1 MYECEMKELKNKFT
15 NIIDNKPI
23 LILLILLSI
32 QLIFRLI
39 IFLTTNTFA
48 FTDWRVYLA
57 GIEQIKD
64 GESLPLFSRA
74 FTFLLSYIGYFF
86 KYILGNLDY
95 FFILNSILGV
105 LVSFVSYLIVKEI
118 TSNEKKALLVVV
130 LQTIYVE
137 FLAFSSIFYTV
148 IIMLLLVNLVIY
160 LMIKFMGEEKISK
173 NIIIS
178 LLLIIIVFASFFFK
192 LELQYFGYLILIF
205 SIFFLKEKPQF
216 IKMIALGLV
225 ITITIFFTNE
235 LKRSIRESTPHLK
248 IDFIFFGHTFYGGK
262 GGEGAFIFPEN
273 EQLFDKR
280 INEYFKAN
288 KIVNPSTKDT
298 VKFQKH
304 EIISFITSEPH
315 MWLLL
320 QARKFF
326 FTFGIVPEGNSFTIL
341 YKGLFNRNFLVTSAI
356 VVLPIVLFVILFI
369 LSFKIESLKNIFADK
384 RLLFMFLLLF
394 YYLAATIFYGH
405 YQERYR
411 IPDITLFIL
420 PFIAIFSENL
430 SFKNLIKDKKSLLI
444 KIFIILIFISAWSY
458 QAYEAL
464 ILSKDRYGIIFNK
477 DF

>member
-1 MYECEMKELKNKFT
+1 MRELVT
-15 NIIDNKPI
+15 NINLMIEKKPI
-23 LILLILLSI
+23 LVLIYLLII
-32 QLIFRLI
+32 QSIFRLI
-39 IFLTTNTFA
+39 IFFTTNTFA

-57 GIEQIKD
+57 GIEQIKN

-74 FTFLLSYIGYFF
+74 FAFLLSYIGYFF

-95 FFILNSILGV
+95 FFIFNSILGV
-105 LVSFVSYLIVKEI
+105 LVSFVSYFIVKEL
-118 TSNEKKALLVVV
+118 TSNEKKALLVVA

-160 LMIKFMGEEKISK
+160 LMIKFISEDKISK
-173 NIIIS
+173 NIITS
-178 LLLIIIVFASFFFK
+178 LLLIIIIFATFFFK
-192 LELQYFGYLILIF
+192 IELQYFGYLLLLY
-205 SIFFLKEKPQF
+205 SFFL
-216 IKMIALGLV
+216 IKNKQLFKKTILLSV
-225 ITITIFFTNE
+225 LIIITSTLTLSLI
-235 LKRSIRESTPHLK
+235 RSLNPAPATRF
-248 IDFIFFGHTFYGGK
+248 DFLFFGHTFYGGK
-262 GGEGAFIFPEN
+262 GGEGAFIFKEK
-273 EQLFDKR
+273 EELFRSKMQK
-280 INEYFKAN
+280 YFEEN
-288 KIVNPSTKDT
+288 KITNPTTADT
-298 VKFQKH
+298 GKFQKH
-304 EIISFITSEPH
+304 EMFNFIISEPH

-341 YKGLFNRNFLVTSAI
+341 YKGLFNRNFLITSATI
-356 VVLPIVLFVILFI
+356 VLPIVFFVILFI
-369 LSFKIESLKNIFADK
+369 LSFKKESLKIIFADK

-411 IPDITLFIL
+411 IPDVTLFIL

-444 KIFIILIFISAWSY
+444 KIFIILIFISVWSY

>member
-1 MYECEMKELKNKFT
+1 MRLFLTRINLMIEK
-15 NIIDNKPI
+15 KPI
-23 LILLILLSI
+23 LVLIYLLSI

-39 IFLTTNTFA
+39 IFFTTNIFA

-57 GIEQIKD
+57 GIEQIKN

-95 FFILNSILGV
+95 FFIFNSILGV
-105 LVSFVSYLIVKEI
+105 LVSFVSYLIVKEL

-160 LMIKFMGEEKISK
+160 LVIKFIGEDKISK
-173 NIIIS
+173 NIITS
-178 LLLIIIVFASFFFK
+178 LLLIIIVFATFFFK
-192 LELQYFGYLILIF
+192 IELQYFGYLLLLYSFFLIKNKQLFRKTIILSVLIIITSSLTLILI
-205 SIFFLKEKPQF
+205 
-216 IKMIALGLV
+216 
-225 ITITIFFTNE
+225 
-235 LKRSIRESTPHLK
+235 RSLNPAPATR
-248 IDFIFFGHTFYGGK
+248 IDFVFFGHTFYGGR
-262 GGEGAFIFPEN
+262 GGEGAFIYKEKEELFSSKMEKYFN
-273 EQLFDKR
+273 E
-280 INEYFKAN
+280 N
-288 KIVNPSTKDT
+288 KISNPTSADT
-298 VKFQKH
+298 ARFQKH
-304 EIISFITSEPH
+304 EMFNFIISEPH
-315 MWLLL
+315 LWLLL

-341 YKGLFNRNFLVTSAI
+341 YKGLFNRNFLISSAI
-356 VVLPIVLFVILFI
+356 VVLPIVFFVMLFI
-369 LSFKIESLKNIFADK
+369 ISFKKESLKTIFADK

-411 IPDITLFIL
+411 IPDVILFIL